1 MLIKDKYFKSWNLK
15 RLIYFIKSFTA
26 VSMFPFLF
34 YHHGIYDLPSFLV
47 NATHELT
54 TDISFL
60 KHSTGKIGSTAR

>member
-34 YHHGIYDLPSFLV
+34 YHHGIYDLPSFL
-47 NATHELT
+47 
-54 TDISFL
+54 
-60 KHSTGKIGSTAR
+60 

>member
-47 NATHELT
+47 NATHELYQLEV
-54 TDISFL
+54 S
-60 KHSTGKIGSTAR
+60 HG